1 MDIVY
6 ILLRK
11 YSGVGGKATDK
22 IFNCTI
28 KCYSIYE
35 ILRKEKF
42 LMLDQN
48 LNFIKTQMMIMTTH
62 RIKLDVPDVIPS
74 EAIL

>member
-22 IFNCTI
+22 LFNCTI

-35 ILRKEKF
+35 ILRKEKILNAWSKSEF
-42 LMLDQN
+42 YQN
-48 LNFIKTQMMIMTTH
+48 PNDDNDDTQN
-62 RIKLDVPDVIPS
+62 
-74 EAIL
+74 